1 MKNKLKFLLGIALFI
16 SGIANAQVGINTT
29 TPNPSS
35 ALDVNS
41 TNGGVLVSR
50 MTSAQ
55 RDAIASPAN
64 GLLIFN
70 TVNNSFEVFKTTCSC
85 WVTIYDGG
93 DFPANSVVNTPPAA
107 GSLNYSGSFTVGKSA
122 TLNYT
127 YLDAQADPQG
137 ATTFTWFRATTNAG
151 TDAVAISGVNSGTYT
166 FQPSDLG
173 MFVRA
178 SVSPRAATGVLN
190 GVPTFGGWTQVQP
203 STIPTATSLVVDG
216 APAVASNLTATYTF
230 SGGSGTEDLTPVT
243 PLNLTAGS
251 TYIWQYAT
259 TTTGIG
265 IGTANLYGALAFTKN
280 YTPQSDL
287 IGRYVRFGV
296 RAKDNAGLQATNFEY
311 SPWVG
316 PLTAGVEVA
325 PTASNVTYSPAPSQG
340 LTHTGTYTFSDGNN
354 DPEGATTFQ
363 WYRAD
368 DDSGSNAVA
377 IAGAT
382 NTTYLGAAADATKYL
397 GFGVTPKALT
407 GTTTGTES
415 VYYNANPTAAV
426 AAYTFTA
433 SPIKQLPFFH
443 QSRNMNGQNA
453 IQVEIDV
460 TSDGGIAFSSTLVNG
475 YSFPNNK
482 TVTTGL
488 QWITLNATGTQTAYN
503 AAGDTFTLTG
513 SGLTTETKTFTIK
526 NLLSGQN
533 LTTHFNG
540 IDTPSGLSI
549 DPTLAT
555 YTTGQT
561 FNNNATC
568 QTSPISTGFTSG
580 TCSGSVT
587 HEGGT
592 YNLVLING
600 QCWTQKNMKVI
611 PSNFTGVT
619 PTSWLNT
626 TLSDVGQ
633 WGYYNTVTTT
643 GSAGWGT
650 TEPATNEGYLYQF
663 TAAMNN
669 MTYERAQGICPVGF
683 HIPSDCEWMYFEH
696 GLGLSIANQNNAA
709 GYRAVT
715 NINEGALGNKLRS
728 TTVAGYANT
737 GFTSL
742 MNGARNSNGSFGGR
756 GGTAH
761 FWSSTTSG
769 NGFAFV
775 RRTRNDLGIAKNG
788 LEKAAAYGV
797 RCLKD

>member
-1 MKNKLKFLLGIALFI
+1 MKNKLKLLLGTTLFLC
-16 SGIANAQVGINTT
+16 GIANSQVGIGTS
-29 TPNPSS
+29 TPASSS
-35 ALDVNS
+35 ALDVTS
-41 TNGGVLVSR
+41 TNGGVLISR
-50 MTSAQ
+50 MSSAQ

-70 TVNNSFEVFKTTCSC
+70 TSNNTFEVFKTSCGC
-85 WVTIYDGG
+85 WVTINDQG
-93 DFPANSVVNTPPAA
+93 DTPASSVVNTAPSA
-107 GSLNYSGSFTVGKSA
+107 GSLNYTGSFTVGKSA
-122 TLNYT
+122 TLIYT
-127 YLDAQADPQG
+127 YLDNQADPQG

-151 TDAVAISGVNSGTYT
+151 TDAIAISGVNTGTYT
-166 FQPSDLG
+166 FQPTDLG

-178 SVSPRAATGVLN
+178 SVSPRASTGVLN
-190 GVPTFGGWTQVQP
+190 GVPTFGGWFQVQP
-203 STIPTATSLVVDG
+203 STIPIATSLVVDG
-216 APAVASNLTATYTF
+216 AAAVASNLNATYTF

-251 TYIWQYAT
+251 TFIWQYAT
-259 TTTGIG
+259 TSTGIG
-265 IGTANLYGALAFTKN
+265 IGTANLYGAIAFTKN

-287 IGRYVRFGV
+287 MGRYIRFGV
-296 RAKDNAGLQATNFEY
+296 RAKDSNGLQATNFEY

-325 PTASNVTYSPAPSQG
+325 PTATNVSYSPAPSQG
-340 LTHTGTYTFSDGNN
+340 LTHTATYTFSDGNN
-354 DPEGATTFQ
+354 DPEGTTTFQ

-377 IAGAT
+377 ISGAT
-382 NTTYLGAAADATKYL
+382 SITYVGTEADVNKYL
-397 GFGVTPKALT
+397 GFGVTPKATT

-415 VYYNANPTAAV
+415 IYYNINPTVAV
-426 AAYTFTA
+426 ATYTFTA

-443 QSRNMNGQNA
+443 QSRNMNDQNA
-453 IQVEIDV
+453 IQVEINV
-460 TSDGGIAFSSTLVNG
+460 TSEGGIAFSSTLVNG

-513 SGLTTETKTFTIK
+513 AGLTTETKTFTI
-526 NLLSGQN
+526 NHVLSGQN
-533 LTTHFNG
+533 LTTYFNG
-540 IDTPSGLSI
+540 IDTASGLSI
-549 DPTLAT
+549 DPTLAS

-568 QTSPISTGFTSG
+568 QAMPISTGFTSG

-600 QCWTQKNMKVI
+600 QCWTQRNMKVI
-611 PSNFTGVT
+611 PSNYASQT
-619 PTSWLNT
+619 PTSWLNVT
-626 TLSDVGQ
+626 FTDVGQ
-633 WGYYNTVTTT
+633 WGYYSTTAT

-650 TEPATNEGYLYQF
+650 VELAANEGYLYQF
-663 TAAMNN
+663 TAAMNG
-669 MTYERAQGICPVGF
+669 MTYERAQGICPAGF

-696 GLGLSIANQNNAA
+696 GIGLSISNQNSAA
-709 GYRAVT
+709 GYRAFT
-715 NINEGALGNKLRS
+715 NANEGAPGNKLRS

-737 GFTSL
+737 GFTGL
-742 MNGARNSNGSFGGR
+742 LNGSRNSNGSYTGR
-756 GGTAH
+756 LGTA
-761 FWSSTTSG
+761 FWWSSTTSG
-769 NGFAFV
+769 AGVAFA
-775 RRTRNDLGIAKNG
+775 RRIRNDLGISKNG